1 MRRPLIAGNW
11 KMNGTRES
19 IATLLEALKQ
29 GCERVEQAELVVLP
43 PFVYIAQCEEALM
56 RTQISWGSQDVCHYA
71 NGAYTGE
78 VSVAMLRDFHCRY
91 AIVGHSERRQLY
103 GETNELVA
111 AKFTAALNG
120 GVRPILCVGETAQQ
134 HEAQQTLQIVQDQLA
149 AVLHLHDNLASLAE
163 AVIAYEPVWAIGTGK
178 VATPDQAQTVHAAIR
193 QQLRAKNVKL
203 ADSIR
208 IIYGGSVN
216 PTNAAS
222 LFAMPDIDGA
232 LVGGASLHAEQFLE
246 IGKQCNHSS

>member
-19 IATLLEALKQ
+19 VEGLLAGLKL
-29 GCERVEQAELVVLP
+29 GCERIEHAELVVLP
-43 PFVYIAQCEEALM
+43 PFVYLEQCERALI
-56 RTQISWGSQDVCHYA
+56 RTQISWGGQDVCDHD

-78 VSVAMLRDFHCRY
+78 ISASMLQQFHCRY
-91 AIVGHSERRQLY
+91 VIVGHSERRQLY
-103 GETNELVA
+103 GETNALVA
-111 AKFTAALNG
+111 AKFQTALKSG
-120 GVRPILCVGETAQQ
+120 IRPILCVGETAAQ
-134 HEAQQTLQIVQDQLA
+134 HEAGQTLKIVKEQLA
-149 AVLHLHDNLASLAE
+149 AVLHLHDNSQSLAE

-178 VATPDQAQTVHAAIR
+178 VATPEQAQTVHAAIR
-193 QQLRAKNVKL
+193 KQLTEKSPQL
-203 ADSIR
+203 ADMMR

-232 LVGGASLHAEQFLE
+232 LVGGASLQAEQFLE
-246 IGKQCNHSS
+246 IGKQCNHSF